1 MTYSVFCK
9 IMDSYSVFLICKKRR
24 VVIKL
29 ILNCLIHFGMF
40 FPYFYVAFIM
50 LRPL

>member
-1 MTYSVFCK
+1 MAYSVFCK
-9 IMDSYSVFLICKKRR
+9 ILDSYPIFFICKKRI

-29 ILNCLIHFGMF
+29 ILNCLIQFGRF

-50 LRPL
+50 LRPF